1 MHLMRLANSSAF
13 GLGHKVTTLR
23 EAINATGT
31 NRIAR
36 WTQLLL
42 YADGRKVSLEDDP
55 LLQLAA
61 TRARFMELAVG
72 QLPEAGRDV
81 ADAAFLVGV
90 FSFVDAVFGGTL
102 ESTLDALTMSRTIRE
117 AILHREGPLGRLLT
131 VVELLERAAWDE
143 VDAVCAEL
151 APFTTSTAAAL
162 ALAAGEWAGMADH
175 HTEAEG
181 LERIED

>member
-1 MHLMRLANSSAF
+1 
-13 GLGHKVTTLR
+13 
-23 EAINATGT
+23 
-31 NRIAR
+31 
-36 WTQLLL
+36 
-42 YADGRKVSLEDDP
+42 
-55 LLQLAA
+55 
-61 TRARFMELAVG
+61 MELAVG
-72 QLPEAGRDV
+72 QLPDAGRDE

-131 VVELLERAAWDE
+131 VVELLERGSWAE

-151 APFTTSTAAAL
+151 APFTTSDAAAL

-175 HTEAEG
+175 HAEAEG